1 MRRGHDADNAR
12 SLRHPF
18 VAPTVQRYTPP
29 HGRLRWKFG
38 PARSIDDGG
47 WAGEPEQFGFGPQCL
62 GYAGYHL
69 TDFLRHLFADLCIVG
84 AHRAFEVDLLRQHIP
99 RIAALN
105 AGDADHHRLL
115 SAEVAADQGLQGG
128 DDVAGG
134 DNAVDTV
141 FRVCGV
147 RAFAGDGYLEAV
159 NVGIERP
166 PFGGEGA
173 DRQLRRIVQAKNGID
188 IVERSGLNQLQCAVK
203 TLFGRLEE

>member
-1 MRRGHDADNAR
+1 MMQIMREVFATHLW
-12 SLRHPF
+12 LRQFNVIP
-18 VAPTVQRYTPP
+18 
-29 HGRLRWKFG
+29 RLTGGFAGKFG

-115 SAEVAADQGLQGG
+115 SAEVAADQGLQSG

-166 PFGGEGA
+166 P
-173 DRQLRRIVQAKNGID
+173 LWWRRCRPAIAAH
-188 IVERSGLNQLQCAVK
+188 CAGQK
-203 TLFGRLEE
+203 W